1 MVGSG
6 TEQRGRGHSLQ
17 RPWSHEKKGY
27 NLVTGGQLMVGDRMM
42 TICHPVLVFDF
53 SDLYHDHIDLRHVIY
68 VSDPNIRNNF
78 GLRYQDDTLYAS
90 V

>member
-1 MVGSG
+1 
-6 TEQRGRGHSLQ
+6 
-17 RPWSHEKKGY
+17 
-27 NLVTGGQLMVGDRMM
+27 MVGDRMM

-68 VSDPNIRNNF
+68 VSDQNIRNNF